1 MKNHVSDA
9 ELMRQLL
16 NSIANPKATRLYESV
31 ALQEEQVILE
41 TERQVQEKLIPAFHA
56 VFESYKGRVQEA
68 DAQGYTDEELLA
80 LAKKYPNIQDLIAA
94 HANLR
99 DEPATQDLDKDSALR
114 TLKGAAA
121 TILKKTQSSDP
132 LVPRPVEWV
141 ANREDKLQQS
151 LSKADPKGKYKKLS
165 AIFQKLSKVVK
176 KHPKTAN
183 AVVGLMGVS
192 IPILASG
199 YWWAAPAALILTKT
213 VTDMLNGASFK
224 SAVAKNITFTAIGA
238 AIGGAIRYS
247 DAISNTL
254 DSWLS
259 GQSEPIGTGIPSGEA
274 GDYASDKTG
283 TGIPSGEAGD
293 YASDKTGTGIPS
305 GEAGDYAPSNRGGR
319 SFPGEVGYD
328 QPDNRRS
335 FPGEVG
341 IDAASGTGFDIDWR
355 EHPTG
360 LYTAVG
366 GERIRDLDY
375 SSFYNSFEDF
385 LADNPSLRS
394 REYAEP
400 GEIIR
405 MRPDNNDAGQIDSQT
420 SGEADDYG
428 RTTNIQTR
436 EYTVQRGDN
445 LSTLAQKNN
454 LSVRELLAA
463 NPQIT
468 NPDQLRTGET
478 INIPSETGSRTYDQG
493 VGSRSDTQAGL
504 RSGRFTNRQ
513 GF

>member
-141 ANREDKLQQS
+141 DNREDKLQQS
-151 LSKADPKGKYKKLS
+151 LSKADPKGKYKKLG

-176 KHPKTAN
+176 NHPKTAN

-259 GQSEPIGTGIPSGEA
+259 GQSEPIGTGIPSGEV
-274 GDYASDKTG
+274 GYDEPDRTG
-283 TGIPSGEAGD
+283 QQQAATSTTKQQIDNKLDEPDEPGEAG
-293 YASDKTGTGIPS
+293 SDDARGAGGPYFPGEAGSDDARGAGGPYFPGEAGSDDDSQVDSQTS
-305 GEAGDYAPSNRGGR
+305 SEAGDYAPTIS
-319 SFPGEVGYD
+319 
-328 QPDNRRS
+328 
-335 FPGEVG
+335 
-341 IDAASGTGFDIDWR
+341 I
-355 EHPTG
+355 
-360 LYTAVG
+360 
-366 GERIRDLDY
+366 
-375 SSFYNSFEDF
+375 
-385 LADNPSLRS
+385 PS
-394 REYAEP
+394 
-400 GEIIR
+400 
-405 MRPDNNDAGQIDSQT
+405 Q
-420 SGEADDYG
+420 
-428 RTTNIQTR
+428 

-478 INIPSETGSRTYDQG
+478 INIPSETGSNTYDQG
-493 VGSRSDTQAGL
+493 VGTRSDTQAGL

>member
-16 NSIANPKATRLYESV
+16 NKISNPSPRRLYESV

-41 TERQVQEKLIPAFHA
+41 TERQVQETLIPAFHA
-56 VFESYKGRVQEA
+56 VFESYKGRLQEA

-94 HANLR
+94 HINLR

-121 TILKKTQSSDP
+121 TILKKTQNSDP
-132 LVPRPVEWV
+132 LVPRPMEWV
-141 ANREDKLQQS
+141 ANREDKLQQALRKS
-151 LSKADPKGKYKKLS
+151 DPKGKYKKLS

-176 KHPKTAN
+176 NHPKTAN

-254 DSWLS
+254 DSWLTGEATPVLRGDIEAGGEMPRDPNLS
-259 GQSEPIGTGIPSGEA
+259 MRMDPELRGDVEAGSEMPRNPDLSNASDDAPAGTGQQQAATSTTKQQIDNKLPELDEPGEA
-274 GDYASDKTG
+274 GSDDD
-283 TGIPSGEAGD
+283 S
-293 YASDKTGTGIPS
+293 
-305 GEAGDYAPSNRGGR
+305 
-319 SFPGEVGYD
+319 
-328 QPDNRRS
+328 
-335 FPGEVG
+335 
-341 IDAASGTGFDIDWR
+341 
-355 EHPTG
+355 
-360 LYTAVG
+360 
-366 GERIRDLDY
+366 
-375 SSFYNSFEDF
+375 
-385 LADNPSLRS
+385 
-394 REYAEP
+394 
-400 GEIIR
+400 
-405 MRPDNNDAGQIDSQT
+405 QIDSQT
-420 SGEADDYG
+420 SGEAGDYAP
-428 RTTNIQTR
+428 TVPIPAQ

-454 LSVRELLAA
+454 ISVRELMAA

-468 NPDQLRTGET
+468 NPDQLRAGET
-478 INIPSETGSRTYDQG
+478 INIPSETGSKTYDQG
-493 VGSRSDTQAGL
+493 VGTRSDTQAGL

>member
-16 NSIANPKATRLYESV
+16 NSITNPKATSLYESV

-56 VFESYKGRVQEA
+56 VFESYKGLVQEA

-121 TILKKTQSSDP
+121 TILKKTQRSDP

-141 ANREDKLQQS
+141 ANREDKLQQALRKS
-151 LSKADPKGKYKKLS
+151 DPKGKYKKLS

-176 KHPKTAN
+176 NHPKTAN

-213 VTDMLNGASFK
+213 VTDMLNGASFI
-224 SAVAKNITFTAIGA
+224 SAVAKNITFAAIGA

-247 DAISNTL
+247 DTISNTL

-293 YASDKTGTGIPS
+293 YAATSR
-305 GEAGDYAPSNRGGR
+305 NRTN

-328 QPDNRRS
+328 
-335 FPGEVG
+335 EL
-341 IDAASGTGFDIDWR
+341 GTGIG
-355 EHPTG
+355 TQ
-360 LYTAVG
+360 
-366 GERIRDLDY
+366 
-375 SSFYNSFEDF
+375 
-385 LADNPSLRS
+385 DNDDDS
-394 REYAEP
+394 
-400 GEIIR
+400 
-405 MRPDNNDAGQIDSQT
+405 QIDSQT
-420 SGEADDYG
+420 SGEAGDYAP
-428 RTTNIQTR
+428 TVPIPAQ

-454 LSVRELLAA
+454 ISVRELMAA

-468 NPDQLRTGET
+468 NPDQLRAGET
-478 INIPSETGSRTYDQG
+478 INIPSETGSKTYDQG
-493 VGSRSDTQAGL
+493 VGTRSDTQAGL
-504 RSGRFTNRQ
+504 RSGRFTNR
-513 GF
+513 

>member
-141 ANREDKLQQS
+141 DNREDKLQQS
-151 LSKADPKGKYKKLS
+151 LSKADPKGKYKKLG

-176 KHPKTAN
+176 NHPKTAN

-259 GQSEPIGTGIPSGEA
+259 GQSEPIGTGIPSGEV
-274 GDYASDKTG
+274 GYDEPDRTG
-283 TGIPSGEAGD
+283 QQQAATSTTKQQIDNKLDEPDEPGEAG
-293 YASDKTGTGIPS
+293 SDDARGAGGPYFPGEAGSDDARGAGGPYFPGEAGSDDARGAGGPYFPGEAGSDDDSQVDSQTS
-305 GEAGDYAPSNRGGR
+305 SEAGDYAPTIS
-319 SFPGEVGYD
+319 
-328 QPDNRRS
+328 
-335 FPGEVG
+335 
-341 IDAASGTGFDIDWR
+341 I
-355 EHPTG
+355 
-360 LYTAVG
+360 
-366 GERIRDLDY
+366 
-375 SSFYNSFEDF
+375 
-385 LADNPSLRS
+385 PS
-394 REYAEP
+394 
-400 GEIIR
+400 
-405 MRPDNNDAGQIDSQT
+405 Q
-420 SGEADDYG
+420 
-428 RTTNIQTR
+428 

-478 INIPSETGSRTYDQG
+478 INIPSETGSNTYDQG
-493 VGSRSDTQAGL
+493 VGTRSDTQAGL

>member
-141 ANREDKLQQS
+141 DNREDKLQQS
-151 LSKADPKGKYKKLS
+151 LSKADPKGKYKKLG

-176 KHPKTAN
+176 NHPKTAN

-259 GQSEPIGTGIPSGEA
+259 GQSEPIGTGIPSGEV
-274 GDYASDKTG
+274 GYDEPDRTG
-283 TGIPSGEAGD
+283 QQQAATSTTKQQIDNKLDEPDEPGEAG
-293 YASDKTGTGIPS
+293 SDDARGAGGPYFPGEAGSDDDSQVDSQTS
-305 GEAGDYAPSNRGGR
+305 SEAGDYAPTIS
-319 SFPGEVGYD
+319 
-328 QPDNRRS
+328 
-335 FPGEVG
+335 
-341 IDAASGTGFDIDWR
+341 I
-355 EHPTG
+355 
-360 LYTAVG
+360 
-366 GERIRDLDY
+366 
-375 SSFYNSFEDF
+375 
-385 LADNPSLRS
+385 PS
-394 REYAEP
+394 
-400 GEIIR
+400 
-405 MRPDNNDAGQIDSQT
+405 Q
-420 SGEADDYG
+420 
-428 RTTNIQTR
+428 

-478 INIPSETGSRTYDQG
+478 INIPSETGSNTYDQG
-493 VGSRSDTQAGL
+493 VGTRSDTQAGL

>member
-1 MKNHVSDA
+1 
-9 ELMRQLL
+9 
-16 NSIANPKATRLYESV
+16 
-31 ALQEEQVILE
+31 
-41 TERQVQEKLIPAFHA
+41 
-56 VFESYKGRVQEA
+56 
-68 DAQGYTDEELLA
+68 

-176 KHPKTAN
+176 NHPKTAN

-274 GDYASDKTG
+274 GDYASNKTG

-305 GEAGDYAPSNRGGR
+305 GEAGDYAATSRNKTN

-328 QPDNRRS
+328 EPVPVVEPDSRPVRER
-335 FPGEVG
+335 PVDPYDPE
-341 IDAASGTGFDIDWR
+341 IGTG
-355 EHPTG
+355 TG
-360 LYTAVG
+360 TQ
-366 GERIRDLDY
+366 DDDDD
-375 SSFYNSFEDF
+375 S
-385 LADNPSLRS
+385 
-394 REYAEP
+394 
-400 GEIIR
+400 
-405 MRPDNNDAGQIDSQT
+405 QIDSQT
-420 SGEADDYG
+420 SGEAGDYAP
-428 RTTNIQTR
+428 TISIPSQ